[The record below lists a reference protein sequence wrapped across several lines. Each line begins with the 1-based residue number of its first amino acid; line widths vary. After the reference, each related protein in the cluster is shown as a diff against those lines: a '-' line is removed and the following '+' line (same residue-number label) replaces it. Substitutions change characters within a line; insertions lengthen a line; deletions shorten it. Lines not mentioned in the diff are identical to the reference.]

1 MPIRKKREEKKAK
14 NYRGITIMPSLYKI
28 YTAILA
34 ERLREEVET
43 KNLIPGNQTGFRRKM
58 GTIDQI
64 YALNYLVNR
73 QIGREKGKMTVL
85 FIDLKAAFDSVDKG
99 MLIKVM
105 KERGISEGLID
116 RVEAVLRETRSK
128 IKTGGQSGGVF

>member
-1 MPIRKKREEKKAK
+1 
-14 NYRGITIMPSLYKI
+14 MPSLYKI

-58 GTIDQI
+58 GTMDQI

-73 QIGREKGKMTVL
+73 QIGREKGKMTIL
-85 FIDLKAAFDSVDKG
+85 FINLKAAFDSVDKG
-99 MLIKVM
+99 MLIKAV